1 MRNILDNVRK
11 EREAYELL
19 DMTVTQA
26 IEYLEKKIE
35 EEKQKEKENE

>member
-35 EEKQKEKENE
+35 EKKREKEDK